1 MPDLRRTG
9 LIGDRLPRS
18 DLLIDPARADT
29 GLPRDRTLRRE
40 APKPMII
47 GPVQILVAGFGSHGP
62 SPELLAEFRRLRDYD
77 VVRLLDLLL
86 IRADDR
92 GVVQELAMTALS
104 WEERESY
111 GAFARALVGTQGSGI
126 PAQAESPDPPGPDP
140 VDLWSLADVV
150 PPGTTAAVALFEHRW
165 AIPLRD
171 LLLQGSGQTLAD
183 TWVHRSDLVAAS
195 AAAAGAQGSA

>member
-1 MPDLRRTG
+1 
-9 LIGDRLPRS
+9 
-18 DLLIDPARADT
+18 
-29 GLPRDRTLRRE
+29 
-40 APKPMII
+40 MII

-86 IRADDR
+86 VRADDR
-92 GVVQELAMTALS
+92 GDVQELAMTALS

-111 GAFARALVGTQGSGI
+111 GAFARALVGTHGSGI
-126 PAQAESPDPPGPDP
+126 PAQPESSDLPRPDPLRPNPS
-140 VDLWSLADVV
+140 DLWSLADVV

-171 LLLQGSGQTLAD
+171 LLLQGSGATLAD

-195 AAAAGAQGSA
+195 AAAAGARGSA